1 MGTGLRAGSRRW
13 AIRNGD
19 FKLVASNPDG
29 VRTPK
34 LFNLNDDIGETNDLS
49 EKMPEKVRELQADWD
64 KWSAEQAKPL
74 WAPANQ
80 KNTTK
85 KLASDDDN

>member
-1 MGTGLRAGSRRW
+1 
-13 AIRNGD
+13 
-19 FKLVASNPDG
+19 
-29 VRTPK
+29 
-34 LFNLNDDIGETNDLS
+34 
-49 EKMPEKVRELQADWD
+49 MPEKVRELQADWD